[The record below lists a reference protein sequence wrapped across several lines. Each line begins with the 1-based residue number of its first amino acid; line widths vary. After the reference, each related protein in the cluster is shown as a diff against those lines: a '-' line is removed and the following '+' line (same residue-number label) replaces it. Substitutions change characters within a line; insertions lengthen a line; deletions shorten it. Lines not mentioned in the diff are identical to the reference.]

1 MLGKFSLLFL
11 KNENISVLHNCYMY
25 NENITVL
32 HNCYMYTVY
41 LREIVVLQI
50 KIIYDRIWIILTRV
64 M

>member
-25 NENITVL
+25 
-32 HNCYMYTVY
+32 TVY
-41 LREIVVLQI
+41 LRKIVVLQI